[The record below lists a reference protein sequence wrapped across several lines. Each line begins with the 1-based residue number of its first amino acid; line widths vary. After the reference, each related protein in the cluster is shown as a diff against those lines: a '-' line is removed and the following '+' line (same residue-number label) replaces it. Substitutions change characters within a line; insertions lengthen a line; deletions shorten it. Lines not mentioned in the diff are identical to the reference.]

1 MEGKGLAF
9 TPRQVGNECVLATND
24 IYCVHSSQYR
34 HLNQYKVQVRGYEHI
49 FCNVVANAMI
59 KHNSPGTHGQHIS
72 ATCDDPRVL
81 EWVRHDTTPV
91 VTAGSTVCSGQQ
103 VGSIESSH
111 SQAEVS
117 SQSSKPEAMDKK
129 ADSTVISN
137 PLILFRVLTWSTM
150 RDTRRRTLLE

>member
-1 MEGKGLAF
+1 MTLLQF
-9 TPRQVGNECVLATND
+9 L
-24 IYCVHSSQYR
+24 
-34 HLNQYKVQVRGYEHI
+34 
-49 FCNVVANAMI
+49 
-59 KHNSPGTHGQHIS
+59 
-72 ATCDDPRVL
+72 
-81 EWVRHDTTPV
+81 
-91 VTAGSTVCSGQQ
+91 TAGSTVCSGQQ

-150 RDTRRRTLLE
+150 RDTRRTTLLE